1 MLPGTLSMES
11 SDPARVSLSRERGDY
26 AVTPL
31 AIAMD
36 EKRQPFELPVS
47 AGRDGRRPTAERTQ
61 RPSAG
66 Q

>member
-11 SDPARVSLSRERGDY
+11 SDPARVSLSRERGDH

-36 EKRQPFELPVS
+36 EKR
-47 AGRDGRRPTAERTQ
+47 
-61 RPSAG
+61 
-66 Q
+66 